1 MNGCYFLLISGIST
15 SVCELVKTPFVD
27 LPIRTQCTQSS
38 VHNEISNN
46 QVLKM
51 KAAILISLLFLLVVE
66 TAGKR
71 CKGRFPVGPSCRAV
85 SDYKTGKWQI
95 DASNIDL
102 GKLTNF
108 CWLMQKKKKLPLATE
123 NKYQTSRK

>member
-1 MNGCYFLLISGIST
+1 MSRVSTEKTQTKLSRSVNCNFLIISGIST
-15 SVCELVKTPFVD
+15 SFCELVKTPFVD

-38 VHNEISNN
+38 VHNEISSN

-71 CKGRFPVGPSCRAV
+71 CKGRFPVGPSCRPV
-85 SDYKTGKWQI
+85 CDYKTGKWVTDSCQQHKP
-95 DASNIDL
+95 
-102 GKLTNF
+102 GKLSNL
-108 CWLMQKKKKLPLATE
+108 C
-123 NKYQTSRK
+123 